1 MAKLLFVFNPNSGKA
16 RIKYMFFDI
25 VRILSNGGYDI
36 TVYPTKMPRDGYEY
50 VVRNGSG
57 YDTIVCSGGDGM
69 LNETVD
75 AMLTMPADK
84 RPLLGYIPSGSTNDF
99 ANTAD
104 IPKNMKEAAR
114 NIVNGSPRYCDVG
127 SFNGRIFSYV
137 AAFGAFTDVSYA
149 TPQDMK
155 NILGHQAYI
164 IEAMK
169 RVMDIRSV
177 RLKIS
182 VNNECIEDEF
192 IYGMISNARSVAG
205 MKNLI
210 SQDVGLNDGV
220 FELTFIKK
228 PKNPIDLQQLV
239 DGFITQSMQDKTQ
252 VVSCRCSK
260 AKIESSEEI
269 EWVLDGEYG
278 GKHKHLDFEVKGSA
292 IQLITMQEI

>member
-16 RIKYMFFDI
+16 RIKYALLDI
-25 VRILSNGGYDI
+25 IKILSKGGYDV

-50 VVRNGSG
+50 VVRNGAE

-75 AMLTMPADK
+75 AMLTMPEEQ

-99 ANTAD
+99 ANTVG
-104 IPKNMKEAAR
+104 IPKDMRDAAR
-114 NIVNGSPRYCDVG
+114 HIIHGAPHYCDVG
-127 SFNGRIFSYV
+127 SFNGRTFSYV

-149 TPQDMK
+149 TSQDMK
-155 NILGHQAYI
+155 NVLGHQAYI

-169 RVMDIRSV
+169 RVTDIRSV
-177 RLKIS
+177 RLTIN
-182 VNNECIEDEF
+182 VNDESIEDDF

-205 MKNLI
+205 MKNLVGA
-210 SQDVGLNDGV
+210 DVELNDGL

-228 PKNPIDLQQLV
+228 PKNPLDLPQLLN
-239 DGFITQSMQDKTQ
+239 GFVTQSMQDKTQ
-252 VVSCRCSK
+252 VISCKCSK
-260 AKIESSEEI
+260 ARIMSSEEV

-278 GKHKHLDFEVKGSA
+278 GSHKDVSVEVKNSA
-292 IQLITMQEI
+292 IQLITMKAI

>member
-1 MAKLLFVFNPNSGKA
+1 MKKLLFVFNPNSGKA
-16 RIKYMFFDI
+16 RIKYALLDI
-25 VRILSNGGYDI
+25 IKILSRGGYDV

-50 VVRNGSG
+50 IVSNGNG

-69 LNETVD
+69 LNETMD
-75 AMLTMPADK
+75 AMLTIPADK

-99 ANTAD
+99 ASTVG

-114 NIVNGSPRYCDVG
+114 QIIYGNPYYCDVG

-155 NILGHQAYI
+155 NVLGHQAYI

-169 RVMDIRSV
+169 RVTDIHSV
-177 RLKIS
+177 RLKIN
-182 VNNECIEDEF
+182 VNDECIEDDF
-192 IYGMISNARSVAG
+192 IYGMISNSRSVAG

-210 SQDVGLNDGV
+210 GQDVGLNDGV

-228 PKNPIDLQQLV
+228 PKTPIDLQQLLN
-239 DGFITQSMQDKTQ
+239 GFVTQSMQDKSQ
-252 VVSCRCSK
+252 VISCKCSS

-278 GKHKHLDFEVKGSA
+278 GKHKMIEFEVKQSA
-292 IQLITMQEI
+292 IRLITLQKL